1 MSKIINE
8 LFFNFNS
15 FKEIAISDKDT
26 RDHFMFFKEHL
37 SEIDYLQNP
46 FSAFYLR
53 VLGVIRIIFGLFLAS
68 NIASIYFLFTIIGI
82 PIFILMIGIY
92 NFLISYFAL
101 HIKFKLNYF

>member
-1 MSKIINE
+1 MY
-8 LFFNFNS
+8 S

-26 RDHFMFFKEHL
+26 REHFMFFKEHL
-37 SEIDYLQNP
+37 VEIDYLQQP

-82 PIFILMIGIY
+82 PIFILLIGK
-92 NFLISYFAL
+92 S
-101 HIKFKLNYF
+101 